1 MQIQEFKDENGS
13 YNHKD
18 NFNIKKY
25 IPFIEK
31 KILVED
37 IIDGCL
43 ETNENGLLVVNNFMK
58 KMVLDLKVVIAYTD
72 IEFGEEI
79 VNDYD
84 FMVENKIIDKIIE
97 SIDDSELD
105 FIESM
110 VNKEI
115 DQKIRI
121 ENSIE
126 GILANKLDKLIDKLP
141 TDKQIKSLSKSL
153 VKDINKMDWDKLPML
168 KDMWLSANGKQGDV
182 VNG

>member
-1 MQIQEFKDENGS
+1 MLISELKNEDGT
-13 YNHKD
+13 YNHKK

-31 KILVED
+31 KILCEN

-43 ETNENGLLVVNNFMK
+43 ETSENGLLICNNFMK
-58 KMVLDLKVVIAYTD
+58 KMLLDLKIIGTYTD
-72 IEFGEEI
+72 IEFSEN
-79 VNDYD
+79 VVDDYD
-84 FMVENKIIDKIIE
+84 FLAENKIIDKIKE

-105 FIESM
+105 FIKSM

-115 DQKIRI
+115 EQKIRI

-126 GILANKLDKLIDKLP
+126 NVLSQKLQQLIIKIPDQKGIKKIMNDIP
-141 TDKQIKSLSKSL
+141 KQI
-153 VKDINKMDWDKLPML
+153 NKIKPENLEIL
-168 KDMWLSANGKQGDV
+168 KGIIGNQNEGE

>member
-1 MQIQEFKDENGS
+1 MQIQELKNEDGA
-13 YNHKD
+13 YNHKG

-31 KILVED
+31 KILCED

-43 ETNENGLLVVNNFMK
+43 EVNENGFLVVNNFMK
-58 KMVLDLKVVIAYTD
+58 KMLLDLKVVVAYTD
-72 IEFGEEI
+72 IEFGENV

-84 FMVENKIIDKIIE
+84 FMVENKIIDKIKE

-126 GILANKLDKLIDKLP
+126 SVIASKLQQLISAIPSEKSIKKIMNDIP
-141 TDKQIKSLSKSL
+141 KQINKIKPDQLS
-153 VKDINKMDWDKLPML
+153 II
-168 KDMWLSANGKQGDV
+168 KDMIGKQSIGDQV
-182 VNG
+182 G